1 MNTTAVLVALSL
13 FLSSFNLSNS
23 NKTETKWVTNS
34 KGTKLHKEAQ
44 KQYNNRGDII
54 KWVQYLDDSKPIC
67 QIYTY
72 KYSHNHKSE
81 CTRTFCDGKGCEL
94 TTYSYD
100 QLGRLVQEADYD
112 AVHQIGGKKNK
123 QL

>member
-72 KYSHNHKSE
+72 KYP
-81 CTRTFCDGKGCEL
+81 
-94 TTYSYD
+94 TTIKVNVLALFVMVKDVS
-100 QLGRLVQEADYD
+100 
-112 AVHQIGGKKNK
+112 
-123 QL
+123 